1 MHEIIASLYYILH
14 EKKWGVFVIICKTRF
29 KNTICSEIKWC
40 ISINVIRKHERADE
54 LREIKRVV
62 NHKNYLLLLKS
73 FFECDKIYTN
83 KKCGIT
89 HKLFIGVSLWL

>member
-1 MHEIIASLYYILH
+1 MESN
-14 EKKWGVFVIICKTRF
+14 KKCGKPQ
-29 KNTICSEIKWC
+29 
-40 ISINVIRKHERADE
+40 
-54 LREIKRVV
+54 
-62 NHKNYLLLLKS
+62 YLLLLKS